1 MPSLSDLLDKAKE
14 FLDGLKTPTPS
25 PAPAPT
31 PSPAP
36 APTPAPAPSGGFTSD
51 KIYGLMIT
59 DLICDTE
66 IEKRK
71 ADLDKLRGSYN
82 VILTVLDLQRNG
94 AKATRPY
101 VDWARDKT
109 GLTDLGEK
117 NLRYIKA
124 LGWKVHLVT
133 LNSWGL
139 KSGFSGQMGSTQQ
152 TGLSESNA
160 YTPQLLEQEKNFI
173 VSLVTK
179 YGNLIDGIMPCLE
192 SQVDAGARFSYEIG
206 KAARAAGFK
215 GVISYNVPAN
225 SYDFK
230 GIGALK
236 ARSQSDINNWTSS
249 DNDIRNSDGASNIT
263 GNAAN
268 IKKVY
273 TNPGPAGFYLW
284 SADFIGGTG
293 GRSGPISNIYLLNG
307 AGAVTPTPAPTPAPT
322 PSGFTATT
330 DSVATQGAAVIE
342 KAMKFWFPKIPYKT
356 DSNGSTSSQFMWKP
370 ISDSGGKLAIHT
382 PAGEN
387 IVKIS
392 VGGEIATNSAIA
404 NGKRGTFRFSK
415 KGEAYG
421 NAKVVLYY
429 ASGTIRTFYGTGATR
444 MDKSFSQ
451 IPNMVLVRAG
461 DQPAPDPTPNPT
473 PTPTPPPSGKLN
485 LNGVQV
491 IGDTFVL
498 PAGFPA
504 SRVIM
509 TKGYDKDSFAG
520 IVFGRNV
527 VGPATL
533 NMPANWKT
541 LPRTAKGELLIY
553 LDGPALSAP
562 FRQIEFWFNPETRV
576 IRFGEAWHKTK
587 ASGGSFYKQNGYNI
601 QMGSSGDAS
610 YSRAYAVFA
619 HTPQDT
625 TPAPTPTPTPEP
637 TPTPT
642 PEPTPEPTPP
652 PANGK
657 VIYPMLAGFFMEA
670 QGASSNFGCKT
681 PVVMAMTGAVSGGY
695 TIDLIHPW
703 YGEWKVE
710 KNEAY
715 VRAWAKASLSRSD
728 CQGVGLDHEGWTLKS
743 PDILRWLYEEAERY
757 KKVFIDVPKIA
768 LDHQMKAWKM
778 SYAQVA
784 QIMNRYTHGIGGWIY
799 NYKGVHYESA
809 VRQLRANG
817 YTKQIWCIG
826 DDGTRPHYGGITVA
840 DAQATV
846 KYLAARGI
854 NFMCFNPKAQSK
866 PVTDTMAAV
875 YKGAASVS
883 SFVSLSVE
891 DVEMPD
897 PDAPCNKSLT
907 DATFELQ

>member
-1 MPSLSDLLDKAKE
+1 MPSLSDLLDKLNE
-14 FLDGLKTPTPS
+14 FLKENIPPQ
-25 PAPAPT
+25 PAPT
-31 PSPAP
+31 PTLPVDVTP
-36 APTPAPAPSGGFTSD
+36 DPTPAPEPTPPVVVDPSLPTEVVSPSGL
-51 KIYGLMIT
+51 IYGLMIT
-59 DLICDTE
+59 DALCDTDL
-66 IEKRK
+66 EKRK
-71 ADLDKLRGSYN
+71 SDLIRLRKSYN
-82 VILTVLDLQRNG
+82 TILVLADLQRSG
-94 AKATRPY
+94 AKPSRPY
-101 VDWARDKT
+101 VAWARDKNNLNALGVKNLKFLKSLGFNVHIIT
-109 GLTDLGEK
+109 FNAWGSINGWSAQMASTQAAGLTED
-117 NLRYIKA
+117 
-124 LGWKVHLVT
+124 KV
-133 LNSWGL
+133 
-139 KSGFSGQMGSTQQ
+139 
-152 TGLSESNA
+152 
-160 YTPQLLEQEKNFI
+160 YTAAFLEQEKRFVANMI
-173 VSLVTK
+173 RD
-179 YGNLIDGIMPCLE
+179 YGSMIDGIMPALE
-192 SQVDAGARFSYEIG
+192 SQSPNGAKFSYEIA
-206 KAARAAGFK
+206 KHLRSIGFK
-215 GVISYNVPAN
+215 GVISYNVLGAGGQTLKN
-225 SYDFK
+225 YDFK
-230 GIGALK
+230 SLGALK
-236 ARSQSDINNWTSS
+236 ASSQNDIGKWTSS
-249 DNDIRNSDGASNIT
+249 DNAIRNSDGMVTLS
-263 GNAAN
+263 AAAPAD
-268 IKKVY
+268 IKKIY
-273 TNPGPAGFYLW
+273 TNPGPAGFYMW
-284 SADFIGGTG
+284 SKDFVGGTG
-293 GRSGPISNIYLLNG
+293 GRSMNISSAYLIDPNTKPNSPV
-307 AGAVTPTPAPTPAPT
+307 VTPEAPATLDPAKLTSGFLWKPQSDNDKKLVVLFPTGFVGRHKEAYVIGADGVRENGKFSGESSNGNRVHYRFGKAGGSYKAPALAVIKLKDGSVFSYKIANPAARTENIRPTLTTAGTPAPTPEPT
-322 PSGFTATT
+322 
-330 DSVATQGAAVIE
+330 
-342 KAMKFWFPKIPYKT
+342 
-356 DSNGSTSSQFMWKP
+356 
-370 ISDSGGKLAIHT
+370 
-382 PAGEN
+382 
-387 IVKIS
+387 
-392 VGGEIATNSAIA
+392 
-404 NGKRGTFRFSK
+404 
-415 KGEAYG
+415 
-421 NAKVVLYY
+421 
-429 ASGTIRTFYGTGATR
+429 
-444 MDKSFSQ
+444 
-451 IPNMVLVRAG
+451 
-461 DQPAPDPTPNPT
+461 PTPN

-491 IGDTFVL
+491 IGDTFAL

-533 NMPANWKT
+533 NLPANWKT

-562 FRQIEFWFNPETRV
+562 FRQIEFWLNPETRV

-587 ASGGSFYKQNGYNI
+587 ASGGSFYKQNGYQI
-601 QMGSSGDAS
+601 SMGSSGDAS
-610 YSRAYAVFA
+610 YSRAYAVFS

-703 YGEWKVE
+703 YGEWKAE

-757 KKVFIDVPKIA
+757 KKVFINVPKIA
-768 LDHQMKAWKM
+768 LDHQMKTWKM

-809 VRQLRANG
+809 VRQLRSNG

-826 DDGTRPHYGGITVA
+826 DDGNRPHYGGITVA

-854 NFMCFNPKAQSK
+854 NFMLFNPKSQSK
-866 PVTDTMAAV
+866 PVTDVMAAV

-897 PDAPCNKSLT
+897 PDAPCNQSLT
-907 DATFELQ
+907 DNDFALV